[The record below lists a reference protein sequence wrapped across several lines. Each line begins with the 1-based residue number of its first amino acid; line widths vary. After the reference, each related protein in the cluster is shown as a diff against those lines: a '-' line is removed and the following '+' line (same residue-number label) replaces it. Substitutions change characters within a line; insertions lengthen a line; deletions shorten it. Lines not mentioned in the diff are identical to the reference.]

1 MKIVSGAKKQQ
12 TFLHENCSKNNQN
25 HSLSKSILYPEHNGF
40 LGGFYFCVHFL
51 KEFHLGVLISTGFLE
66 RMGMMDSTIA
76 IDHTL

>member
-25 HSLSKSILYPEHNGF
+25 HSVSKSMLF
-40 LGGFYFCVHFL
+40 GGFYFCVHFL